1 MFFSILLC
9 TYNRAT
15 TIEAAI
21 ESVVN
26 QSFADWE
33 LLIID
38 DGSND
43 HTLDLIN
50 KYLSDKR
57 ISYYYQSNSG
67 AASARNFG
75 LEKASGK
82 YITILDSDDQYKEDH
97 LLIRHE
103 IVIKNSDIDVLHGSC
118 EIIGSELVPD
128 INNTSKMIH
137 LKDCYIGGTFFIK
150 NGILKKVGGF
160 PIVSYGEDY
169 LLMKK
174 LLELDLNIMKVD
186 APTYV
191 YNRLSEDSVC
201 NSISEYNDTKR

>member
-1 MFFSILLC
+1 VI
-9 TYNRAT
+9 
-15 TIEAAI
+15 
-21 ESVVN
+21 N

-33 LLIID
+33 LIIID
-38 DGSND
+38 DGSTDNTFD
-43 HTLDLIN
+43 SIK

-57 ISYYYQSNSG
+57 ISNYYQNNSG
-67 AASARNFG
+67 AASARNYG

-82 YITILDSDDQYKEDH
+82 FVTILDSDDHYKEEH
-97 LLIRHE
+97 LQTRHE
-103 IVIKNSDIDVLHGSC
+103 ILQNNPAIDVLHGGC

-150 NGILKKVGGF
+150 KEILKKVGGF

-174 LLELDLNIMKVD
+174 LLELNLNILKVD